1 MPTARGRD
9 GPATKERCRGS
20 RIGAPSPAPDDQ
32 PQTGSETASV
42 YGKPSKNGTTTPAG
56 RGNGRDSF
64 PSSSCRLCRGT
75 GSGRVDGPRRR
86 RAHSFRGELKLSF
99 RSDGGARLR
108 WYLASLS
115 GSDSDDP
122 PAAATPVLQP
132 LVPCPL
138 AGGAM
143 AAVEAPAKVA
153 TAMG

>member
-9 GPATKERCRGS
+9 GPAKKERCRGS

-32 PQTGSETASV
+32 PPTGSETASV
-42 YGKPSKNGTTTPAG
+42 YAKPSRKGKATPAG
-56 RGNGRDSF
+56 RGNGPDSF
-64 PSSSCRLCRGT
+64 PSSSGRLCRGT

-86 RAHSFRGELKLSF
+86 RAQSFRGELKLSF

-108 WYLASLS
+108 WYLAILS
-115 GSDSDDP
+115 CSDSDDP

-132 LVPCPL
+132 LAPCPL

-143 AAVEAPAKVA
+143 AAVEAPAEVV
-153 TAMG
+153 TAIG